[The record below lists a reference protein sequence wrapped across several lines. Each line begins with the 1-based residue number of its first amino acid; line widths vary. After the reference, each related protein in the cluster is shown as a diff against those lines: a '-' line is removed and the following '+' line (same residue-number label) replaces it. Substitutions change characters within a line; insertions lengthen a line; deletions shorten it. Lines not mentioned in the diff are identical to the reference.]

1 MSSGNSFP
9 DDILL
14 HATLERERAVQRL
27 RERARSEML
36 HGREVMRMRELID
49 DFEDF
54 SFTQQADLRRTN
66 AYGMRMAEQ
75 RRIEAIAHSER
86 FALKQKHEEEMYN
99 RQQQEEEN
107 QIKAA
112 LKSAREDMQQ
122 NAVAAARENM
132 QQNAM
137 AAVSFN
143 HNVHGFS
150 QATRNRILLHEQ
162 GLRER
167 ALVSAHAEK
176 MRLDAL
182 KKKHDAYT
190 MNHLL

>member
-1 MSSGNSFP
+1 MSSAHSFP

-14 HATLERERAVQRL
+14 HATLERERAVQRH

-122 NAVAAARENM
+122 NAVAAA
-132 QQNAM
+132 
-137 AAVSFN
+137 SFN

-182 KKKHDAYT
+182 KKKHDAYM